1 MSKEFLNEDDKMR
14 EEYDFSNAK
23 PNPVATYF
31 REAGVRVLDE
41 DVRMEFPDSEA
52 VNTALRSLIKAAKA
66 VVPEELK
73 RAS

>member
-1 MSKEFLNEDDKMR
+1 MSKEFLNENDEMR

-23 PNPVATYF
+23 PNPVAAYF

-41 DVRMEFPDSEA
+41 DVRMVFPDSEA
-52 VNTALRSLIKAAKA
+52 VNTALRSLIKAARA

-73 RAS
+73 KAS